1 MCVCVY
7 VYICIYVYI
16 YVYICIYM
24 YINNV
29 MSVELL
35 VKNKLWTHGWE
46 YITTANLTYTKQP
59 PVGSVIDQRINII
72 SCQRLT
78 IV

>member
-1 MCVCVY
+1 
-7 VYICIYVYI
+7 
-16 YVYICIYM
+16 M

-35 VKNKLWTHGWE
+35 VKNKLWTRGWE
-46 YITTANLTYTKQP
+46 IITTTNLTYTKQP

-78 IV
+78 IVQVHGVYTSHYRDARNNTLTQ